1 MGDWLKPNIDTKQ
14 PKSQATPLSQDVLNL
29 LRQAIAGGNMGAP
42 MSATGK
48 AAETNLSSFISDR
61 QTPEMFNEL
70 MGPLREAFGLQT
82 EKDVAKTREGMSMMG
97 NRFGT
102 PMAREEG
109 RVRSEANINLNDQ
122 ITKLFMGEQA
132 NLLKGIGMQG
142 DMATSNLQP
151 FYDFAGLGILPENQ
165 FVTDNPWM
173 TIIRELI
180 KAGGTVAGA
189 AAAG

>member
-1 MGDWLKPNIDTKQ
+1 MGFLKPDINTQQ

-29 LRQAIAGGNMGAP
+29 LRQAIAGGNMGSP
-42 MSATGK
+42 MSASGK
-48 AAETNLSSFISDR
+48 EAESSLSGFIKDR
-61 QTPEMFNEL
+61 QSPEMFNEL

-82 EKDVAKTREGMSMMG
+82 EKDVAKTREGMSAMG

-102 PMAREEG
+102 PMLREEG
-109 RVRSEANINLNDQ
+109 RVRNEANIGLNDQ
-122 ITKLFMGEQA
+122 ISRLFLGEQA

-142 DMATSNLQP
+142 DMAAQNLQP

-173 TIIRELI
+173 TLISELI
-180 KAGGTVAGA
+180 KAGGM
-189 AAAG
+189 AAGGGA